1 VGYNRAWGAFL
12 DDEGVYA
19 IDGPSTLDCRV
30 RRPIGRHALFVDLL
44 NATGN
49 VYEEYGFTL
58 TDFRGRVV
66 PYVYPGA
73 PRAVR
78 AGLTIAF

>member
-1 VGYNRAWGAFL
+1 M
-12 DDEGVYA
+12 
-19 IDGPSTLDCRV
+19 
-30 RRPIGRHALFVDLL
+30 RRPVGRHALFVDLL
-44 NATGN
+44 NANN

-58 TDFRGRVV
+58 TDFRGGVV

-78 AGLTIAF
+78 SGLTQSF